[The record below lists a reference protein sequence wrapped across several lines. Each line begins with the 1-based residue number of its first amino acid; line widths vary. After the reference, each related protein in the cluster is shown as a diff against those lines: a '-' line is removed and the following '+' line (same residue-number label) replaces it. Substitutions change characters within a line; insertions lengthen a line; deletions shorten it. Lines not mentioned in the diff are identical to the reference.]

1 MLSGIPGN
9 HRRGTINTTGQR
21 SSLGLR
27 AASTSS
33 PSNYQQPLH
42 TFSLFCVLCMKINIF
57 HLLYLQRRCYYS
69 KLKVTNVYLTSGEQM
84 YVDLD
89 ILDIFL
95 QNCTVISLL
104 KIETWTWTYR
114 VRWHVPG
121 WDDMRCQDD
130 LIIWCVWPILSSCH
144 LISSFWLKHA
154 N

>member
-1 MLSGIPGN
+1 MRSFRI
-9 HRRGTINTTGQR
+9 RRGLAGGKVDRIKGREKGAVTVSTCSVRCCLVFLVTTEEELSTLQAR
-21 SSLGLR
+21 DHLR

-57 HLLYLQRRCYYS
+57 HLLYLQRRCYYN

-95 QNCTVISLL
+95 HKCTVISLL
-104 KIETWTWTYR
+104 FTET
-114 VRWHVPG
+114 
-121 WDDMRCQDD
+121 
-130 LIIWCVWPILSSCH
+130 
-144 LISSFWLKHA
+144 
-154 N
+154 